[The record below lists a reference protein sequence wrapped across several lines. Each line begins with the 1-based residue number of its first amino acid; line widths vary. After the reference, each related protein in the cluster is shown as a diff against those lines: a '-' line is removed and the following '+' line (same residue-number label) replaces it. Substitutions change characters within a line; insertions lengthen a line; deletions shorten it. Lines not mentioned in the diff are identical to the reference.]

1 MTAIVSMDAG
11 VADELRQ
18 TLELQRQAFLSELP
32 VSHAQR
38 VDRLRRLIRLLQ
50 ENCDALCDAMSQD
63 FGQRSRHVSQ
73 LTDIVYSLRNAR
85 HAIRRLKRWS
95 RPSRRS
101 LDFPLRLLGGDAWVE
116 YQPKGV
122 VGILSPWNFPVY
134 LTLGPLVGVLAAGN
148 RAMIKPSELTPA
160 TSALLAELVGRYFDR
175 SEVAVFI
182 GGIEV
187 GSAFSAL
194 PFDHLVFTGGGSVGR
209 HVMHAAADN
218 LVPVTLELGGKSP
231 VVVSASA
238 DIERAAER
246 IVLGKLLN
254 AGQICLAPD
263 YVLVQRGIEERLV
276 RALLDKAATIF
287 PHYAGNPDY
296 TAIIDA
302 RHFARLQGYLDDA
315 AGRGAEVL
323 HAGGVESDA
332 TSRILPF
339 QLVRNPPVDSA
350 IMRNEI
356 FGPLLPV
363 LGYDDLD
370 DAIAF
375 INRRDRPLGL
385 YYFGEEASEERRLLE
400 CTIAGGV
407 TLNDVV
413 FHVMQEELPL
423 GGVGAS
429 GIGRYHGREG
439 FLEFSHAKAVYRQP
453 RFDIAGLLGAKP
465 PYGARLERYIRK
477 ELK

>member
-1 MTAIVSMDAG
+1 MTAIATPDA
-11 VADELRQ
+11 VLDDLHQ
-18 TLELQRQAFLSELP
+18 TLADQRRAFLAELP
-32 VSHAQR
+32 VGHDQR
-38 VDRLRRLIRLLQ
+38 VDRLQRLGRLIQ
-50 ENCDALCDAMSQD
+50 ENSEALCDALSRD
-63 FGQRSRHVSQ
+63 FGTRSRHVSL
-73 LTDIVYSLRNAR
+73 LTDVVYSLRNVR
-85 HAIRRLKRWS
+85 HAIARLKKWS
-95 RPSRRS
+95 RPSRRG

-122 VGILSPWNFPVY
+122 VGILSPWNFPVF

-160 TSALLAELVGRYFDR
+160 TSALLAELIGRYFER
-175 SEVAVFI
+175 SEVAVFL

-187 GSAFSAL
+187 GGAFSAL
-194 PFDHLVFTGGGSVGR
+194 PFDHLVFTGGGGVGR
-209 HVMHAAADN
+209 HVMRAAADN

-231 VVVSASA
+231 VIVSASA

-263 YVLVQRGIEERLV
+263 YVLVQSSVEEQLV
-276 RALLDKAATIF
+276 AALLRQAERF
-287 PHYAGNPDY
+287 YPRYSGNPDY
-296 TAIIDA
+296 AAIINP
-302 RHFARLQGYLDDA
+302 RHFERLQGYLRDA
-315 AGRGAEVL
+315 AERGAQVL
-323 HAGGVESDA
+323 RAAGVEADEA
-332 TSRILPF
+332 GRILPF
-339 QLVRNPPVDSA
+339 TLVRNPPADSA
-350 IMRNEI
+350 ILQNEI

-363 LGYDDLD
+363 LGYERLD
-370 DAIAF
+370 DAIEHV
-375 INRRDRPLGL
+375 NQRDRPLGL
-385 YYFGEEASEERRLLE
+385 YYFGERRDEERRLLAR
-400 CTIAGGV
+400 TIAGGV
-407 TLNDVV
+407 TLNDVL

-453 RFDIAGLLGAKP
+453 RFDVAGLLGAKP
-465 PYGARLERYIRK
+465 PYGARLERHIRK